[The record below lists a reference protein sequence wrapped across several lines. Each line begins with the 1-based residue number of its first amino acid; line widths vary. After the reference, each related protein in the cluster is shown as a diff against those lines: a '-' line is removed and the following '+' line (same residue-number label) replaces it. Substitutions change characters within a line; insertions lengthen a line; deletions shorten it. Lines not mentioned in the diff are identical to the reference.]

1 MALPARWKDK
11 IVPSDPSEE
20 IMELQM
26 GPSHPASHGTIKF
39 NLKLD
44 GEQIVDCDVEVGYL
58 HRGFEKMCEQGTWT
72 QCFPYTDRLNYAS
85 PCINNVGF
93 ALAVERLLGI
103 DTTERCKYVRLIMSE
118 VSRIADHLTCLGMA
132 SSEVGATTVAFYMLE
147 AREFLYD
154 LIEAVTGARL
164 TVTWCRVG
172 GMTHDLPADFNDRM
186 KASFARLDQVLSDC
200 DKLLSRNRVFIDRM
214 AGVGKF
220 PKEEAISYG
229 LTGPLLRAAGVSYDV
244 RKAHPYLVYDR
255 MEFEVPVGDRGD
267 NYDRFNVR
275 FQEMYQ
281 SKRIIEQA
289 IAALPE
295 GPVTITDPKVV
306 LPDKE
311 KVYNSIEGLM
321 NHFKLIMEGIHVPA
335 GEVYQ
340 AVEGAQR
347 RVGILHRE
355 RRQRP
360 AVSRARAAAV
370 LSRDGRAQ
378 QDADR
383 PHDPGHHHDVRDDQ
397 HDRRRVRPLA
407 VNVASSARRQSRTS
421 SSPASSNR
429 KTETASA
436 SCRADAA

>member
-1 MALPARWKDK
+1 MSLPARWKDK
-11 IVPSDPSEE
+11 IVPSDSSDE

-44 GEQIVDCDVEVGYL
+44 GERIVDCDVEVGFL

-93 ALAVERLLGI
+93 ALAVERLLALE
-103 DTTERCKYVRLIMSE
+103 TTERCKYVRLIMSE

-172 GMTHDLPADFNDRM
+172 GMTHDLPADFADRM

-220 PKEEAISYG
+220 SKQEAISYG
-229 LTGPLLRAAGVSYDV
+229 LSGPLLRATGVSYDV

-255 MEFEVPVGDRGD
+255 MEFEVPTGDRGD
-267 NYDRFNVR
+267 NYDRFNCR

-289 IAALPE
+289 LKALPE

-340 AVEGAQR
+340 AVEGANGELGFYIVSDGSGR
-347 RVGILHRE
+347 PYRV
-355 RRQRP
+355 
-360 AVSRARAAAV
+360 
-370 LSRDGRAQ
+370 
-378 QDADR
+378 
-383 PHDPGHHHDVRDDQ
+383 
-397 HDRRRVRPLA
+397 RVRPPCFLGMGA
-407 VNVASSARRQSRTS
+407 LNKMLIGRMIPDIITTFGMINMIGGECDR
-421 SSPASSNR
+421 
-429 KTETASA
+429 
-436 SCRADAA
+436 

>member
-1 MALPARWKDK
+1 MSLPARWKDK
-11 IVPSDPSEE
+11 IVPSDPSDE

-44 GEQIVDCDVEVGYL
+44 GERIVDCDVEVGFL

-118 VSRIADHLTCLGMA
+118 VARIADHLTCLGMA

-172 GMTHDLPADFNDRM
+172 GMTHDLPADFTDRM

-214 AGVGKF
+214 AGVGKLA
-220 PKEEAISYG
+220 KEEAISYG
-229 LTGPLLRAAGVSYDV
+229 LSGPLLRAAGVSYDV

-255 MEFEVPVGDRGD
+255 MEFEVPTGDRGD
-267 NYDRFNVR
+267 NYDRYNVR

-289 IAALPE
+289 LAALPE

-340 AVEGAQR
+340 AVEGANGELGFYVVSDGSGR
-347 RVGILHRE
+347 PYRV
-355 RRQRP
+355 
-360 AVSRARAAAV
+360 
-370 LSRDGRAQ
+370 
-378 QDADR
+378 
-383 PHDPGHHHDVRDDQ
+383 
-397 HDRRRVRPLA
+397 RVRPPCFLGMGA
-407 VNVASSARRQSRTS
+407 LNKMLIGRMIPDIITTFGMINMIGGECDR
-421 SSPASSNR
+421 
-429 KTETASA
+429 
-436 SCRADAA
+436 

>member
-1 MALPARWKDK
+1 MSLPARWKNK
-11 IVPSDPSEE
+11 IVPSDPSDE

-44 GEQIVDCDVEVGYL
+44 GERIVDCDVEVGFL

-118 VSRIADHLTCLGMA
+118 VARIADHLTCLGMA

-154 LIEAVTGARL
+154 LIESVTGARL

-172 GMTHDLPADFNDRM
+172 GMTHDLPADFADRM
-186 KASFARLDQVLSDC
+186 KASFTRLDQVLSDC

-220 PKEEAISYG
+220 SKQEAISYG
-229 LTGPLLRAAGVSYDV
+229 LSGPLLRATGVSYDV

-255 MEFEVPVGDRGD
+255 MEFEVPTGDRGD
-267 NYDRFNVR
+267 NYDRFNCR

-289 IAALPE
+289 LKALPE

-340 AVEGAQR
+340 AVEGANGELGFYVVSDGSGR
-347 RVGILHRE
+347 PYRV
-355 RRQRP
+355 
-360 AVSRARAAAV
+360 
-370 LSRDGRAQ
+370 
-378 QDADR
+378 
-383 PHDPGHHHDVRDDQ
+383 
-397 HDRRRVRPLA
+397 RVRPPCFLGMGA
-407 VNVASSARRQSRTS
+407 LNKMLIGRMIPDIITTFGMINMIGGECDR
-421 SSPASSNR
+421 
-429 KTETASA
+429 
-436 SCRADAA
+436 

>member
-11 IVPSDPSEE
+11 IVPADPSEE

-44 GEQIVDCDVEVGYL
+44 GEKIVDCDVEVGYL

-103 DTTERCKYVRLIMSE
+103 DTTERCKYVRMIMSE
-118 VSRIADHLTCLGMA
+118 VARIADHLTCLGMA

-172 GMTHDLPADFNDRM
+172 GMTHDLPADFNDLMR
-186 KASFARLDQVLSDC
+186 ASFARLDQVLSDC

-306 LPDKE
+306 LPEKE

-340 AVEGAQR
+340 AVEGGNGELGFYIVSDGSGR
-347 RVGILHRE
+347 PYRV
-355 RRQRP
+355 
-360 AVSRARAAAV
+360 
-370 LSRDGRAQ
+370 
-378 QDADR
+378 
-383 PHDPGHHHDVRDDQ
+383 
-397 HDRRRVRPLA
+397 RVRPPCFLGMGA
-407 VNVASSARRQSRTS
+407 LNKMLIGRMIPDIITTFGMINMIGGECDR
-421 SSPASSNR
+421 
-429 KTETASA
+429 
-436 SCRADAA
+436 

>member
-1 MALPARWKDK
+1 MSLPARWKDK
-11 IVPSDPSEE
+11 IVPSDSSDE

-44 GEQIVDCDVEVGYL
+44 GERIVDCDVEVGFL

-93 ALAVERLLGI
+93 ALAVERLLAL
-103 DTTERCKYVRLIMSE
+103 DTTERCKYVRMIMSE
-118 VSRIADHLTCLGMA
+118 VARIADHLTCLGMA

-172 GMTHDLPADFNDRM
+172 GMTHDLPADFADRM

-220 PKEEAISYG
+220 STQEAISYG
-229 LTGPLLRAAGVSYDV
+229 LSGPLLRATGVSYDV

-255 MEFEVPVGDRGD
+255 MEFEVPTGDRGD
-267 NYDRFNVR
+267 NYDRFNCR

-289 IAALPE
+289 LKALPE

-340 AVEGAQR
+340 AVEGANGELGFYIVSDGSGR
-347 RVGILHRE
+347 PYRV
-355 RRQRP
+355 
-360 AVSRARAAAV
+360 
-370 LSRDGRAQ
+370 
-378 QDADR
+378 
-383 PHDPGHHHDVRDDQ
+383 
-397 HDRRRVRPLA
+397 RVRPPCFLGMGA
-407 VNVASSARRQSRTS
+407 LNKMLIGRMIPDIITTFGMINMIGGECDR
-421 SSPASSNR
+421 
-429 KTETASA
+429 
-436 SCRADAA
+436 